1 MNEVNYNNFKQNVI
15 DKSGVV
21 LVDFYADWCGP
32 CQMMAPIL
40 KEIESENGNVSI
52 VEYLTCFFNPHFAEF
67 AFVIDSRSVNDNNG
81 SEREKLHGFFYGVG
95 RCSFNIGNNGKI
107 LPRNSI
113 YEARFACVAK
123 SEKSYMNSVS

>member
-40 KEIESENGNVSI
+40 KEIESENSNISI
-52 VEYLTCFFNPHFAEF
+52 VK
-67 AFVIDSRSVNDNNG
+67 VNVDNSPELAG
-81 SEREKLHGFFYGVG
+81 VYGVMSIPTLIVFKDG
-95 RCSFNIGNNGKI
+95 NPVSQNIGYCPK
-107 LPRNSI
+107 
-113 YEARFACVAK
+113 
-123 SEKSYMNSVS
+123 EKAEEMINI

>member
-40 KEIESENGNVSI
+40 KEIESENSNVSI
-52 VEYLTCFFNPHFAEF
+52 VK
-67 AFVIDSRSVNDNNG
+67 VNVDNSPELAG
-81 SEREKLHGFFYGVG
+81 VYGVMSIPTLIVFKDG
-95 RCSFNIGNNGKI
+95 NPVSQNIGYCPK
-107 LPRNSI
+107 
-113 YEARFACVAK
+113 
-123 SEKSYMNSVS
+123 EKVEEMINI

>member
-40 KEIESENGNVSI
+40 KEIESEKSNVSI
-52 VEYLTCFFNPHFAEF
+52 VK
-67 AFVIDSRSVNDNNG
+67 VNVDNSPELAG
-81 SEREKLHGFFYGVG
+81 VYGVMSIPTLIVFKDG
-95 RCSFNIGNNGKI
+95 NPVSQNIGYCPK
-107 LPRNSI
+107 
-113 YEARFACVAK
+113 
-123 SEKSYMNSVS
+123 EKVEEMINI

>member
-40 KEIESENGNVSI
+40 KEVESENSNVSI
-52 VEYLTCFFNPHFAEF
+52 VK
-67 AFVIDSRSVNDNNG
+67 VNVDNSPELAG
-81 SEREKLHGFFYGVG
+81 VYGVMSIPTLIVFKDG
-95 RCSFNIGNNGKI
+95 NPVSQNIGYCPK
-107 LPRNSI
+107 
-113 YEARFACVAK
+113 
-123 SEKSYMNSVS
+123 EKVEEMINI